1 MKGTKYYSVIG
12 LSVAGIL
19 SIGIGIIMLLE
30 GGIAQLNALS
40 NGSAA
45 PDDCIQG
52 IAGLILILFG
62 IVSYKPLDAKRKQL
76 REEYEYDENG
86 VSRKRGK
93 FSDLSA
99 QERVKIEEQKMLDAE
114 RILDSPTVKKI
125 THKGEEDPVAAMDHL
140 VGLPKIKNQM
150 REMAARMQYE
160 LQEYE
165 KTGKKLKKGQTIPHS
180 SMHMCF
186 FGPPGTGK
194 TTCARIMTGFL
205 YQYRYIKKNQCV
217 EVDGNFFRGMAP
229 GESTNLYIKE
239 P

>member
-114 RILDSPTVKKI
+114 RILDFPTVKKI

-140 VGLPKIKNQM
+140 VGLPKIKTRCVRWQ
-150 REMAARMQYE
+150 
-160 LQEYE
+160 QE
-165 KTGKKLKKGQTIPHS
+165 
-180 SMHMCF
+180 C
-186 FGPPGTGK
+186 
-194 TTCARIMTGFL
+194 
-205 YQYRYIKKNQCV
+205 
-217 EVDGNFFRGMAP
+217 
-229 GESTNLYIKE
+229 STNYRNMKRRE
-239 P
+239 RS

>member
-1 MKGTKYYSVIG
+1 
-12 LSVAGIL
+12 
-19 SIGIGIIMLLE
+19 
-30 GGIAQLNALS
+30 
-40 NGSAA
+40 
-45 PDDCIQG
+45 
-52 IAGLILILFG
+52 
-62 IVSYKPLDAKRKQL
+62 
-76 REEYEYDENG
+76 
-86 VSRKRGK
+86 
-93 FSDLSA
+93 
-99 QERVKIEEQKMLDAE
+99 MLDAE

-194 TTCARIMTGFL
+194 TTCARIMTGFC
-205 YQYRYIKKNQCV
+205 I
-217 EVDGNFFRGMAP
+217 
-229 GESTNLYIKE
+229 STAISRRTSVLKWTATSFAVWHRE
-239 P
+239 KVQKRQEC